1 MNSCSYPPAR
11 SSSNWYN
18 WYNSI
23 LNISNVIIEVVS
35 DWSWIILNTRLIES
49 LKVGKRYFEGQLVEK
64 LSKIFLR
71 STCRILMTPLLLEC
85 LFSANKMK
93 ALILFLHSQKKNIY
107 QILQLQK
114 LLLRSFFRLTGL
126 EPRDEI
132 FQTRQ
137 SYWPW
142 IQYSVLMCLLRHIF
156 QLFGNCLW
164 YWSGWGAPPPSPL
177 PPHRYTTQ
185 WREQHRKEI
194 YFNTTWEFSMR
205 FPSICHP
212 WVWGVRW

>member
-93 ALILFLHSQKKNIY
+93 ALILFLHSQKKKHLSDSPTAKASAKKLFSLDWTRAPGWDFPDQTI
-107 QILQLQK
+107 ILAMNTVQCSDVFVKTHFPVIWQL
-114 LLLRSFFRLTGL
+114 
-126 EPRDEI
+126 
-132 FQTRQ
+132 
-137 SYWPW
+137 
-142 IQYSVLMCLLRHIF
+142 SVILIWVRC
-156 QLFGNCLW
+156 
-164 YWSGWGAPPPSPL
+164 SPSL